1 MKKLANSQEAIY
13 AYICAYYQSC
23 GYPPTVREICDAVGL
38 SSPATVH
45 AHLKAMEAKGLI
57 RKDPKKQ
64 RTFTIPNLQH
74 RQSVEIPLLGNVAA
88 GIPILAEE
96 NVEDAFPLPRL
107 LTNGS
112 GKDDAF
118 MLHVCGDSMMNA
130 GIFDQDIIVV
140 SIGQHVEEGDII
152 VARVDGGE
160 VTVKR
165 LHFDGK
171 LVCLQPENPAY
182 QPICLPAEQV
192 EIVGKV
198 TGLMR
203 RV

>member
-1 MKKLANSQEAIY
+1 MKKLSNPQEAIY
-13 AYICAYYQSC
+13 AYLCEYYEDR

-45 AHLKAMEAKGLI
+45 THLKTMEAKGLI

-64 RTFTIPNLQH
+64 RTFIIPALQ
-74 RQSVEIPLLGNVAA
+74 RTQTPSVPLLGNVAA

-96 NVEDAFPLPRL
+96 NVEDSFPLPRL
-107 LTNGS
+107 LTNGT

-118 MLHVCGDSMMNA
+118 MLHVHGDSMVNA
-130 GIFDQDIIVV
+130 GICDQDIIVV
-140 SIGQHVEEGDII
+140 SVGQHVDEGDII

-165 LHFDGK
+165 LHCDGAQIS
-171 LVCLQPENPAY
+171 LIAENPNY
-182 QPICLPAEQV
+182 QPICLPAERV

-203 RV
+203 RF

>member
-1 MKKLANSQEAIY
+1 MKKLANPQEAIY
-13 AYICAYYQSC
+13 AYLCEYHDRL
-23 GYPPTVREICDAVGL
+23 GYPPTVREICEAVGL

-45 AHLKAMEAKGLI
+45 THLKAMEAKGLI

-64 RTFTIPNLQH
+64 RTFTIPEHQ
-74 RQSVEIPLLGNVAA
+74 RPQAVDVPLLGSVAA
-88 GIPILAEE
+88 GTPILAEE
-96 NVEDAFPLPRL
+96 NIEDAFPLPRL

-118 MLHVCGDSMMNA
+118 MLHVHGDSMIDA
-130 GIFDQDIIVV
+130 GICDQDIIVV
-140 SIGQHVEEGDII
+140 SIGQQVEDGDII
-152 VARVDGGE
+152 VARVDDGE

-165 LHFDGK
+165 LRREGAQI
-171 LVCLQPENPAY
+171 CLLPENPAFA
-182 QPICLPAEQV
+182 PICLSPDRV

>member
-1 MKKLANSQEAIY
+1 MKKLANSQESIY
-13 AYICAYYQSC
+13 AYLCEYYGAY
-23 GYPPTVREICDAVGL
+23 GYPPTVREICEAVGL

-57 RKDPKKQ
+57 HKDAKKQ
-64 RTFTIPNLQH
+64 RTFIIPNLQLA
-74 RQSVEIPLLGNVAA
+74 RTVDVPLLGNVAA

-96 NVEDAFPLPRL
+96 NVEDTFPLPRL
-107 LTNGS
+107 LTSGS

-118 MLHVCGDSMMNA
+118 MLHVQGDSMINA

-140 SIGQHVEEGDII
+140 SIGQQVEDGDII

-165 LHFDGK
+165 LHCDGEQIS
-171 LVCLQPENPAY
+171 LLPENPAY
-182 QPICLPAEQV
+182 QPICLSSDRV